1 MNANFEAFND
11 CV

>member
-1 MNANFEAFND
+1 MKADFEAFND